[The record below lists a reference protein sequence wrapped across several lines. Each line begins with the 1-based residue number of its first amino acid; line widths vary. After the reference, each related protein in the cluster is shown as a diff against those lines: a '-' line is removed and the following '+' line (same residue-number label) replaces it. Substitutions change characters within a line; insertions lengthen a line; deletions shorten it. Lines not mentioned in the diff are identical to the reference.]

1 MLTYDLAVISPDE
14 DSERTVSPAPVLISE
29 HEVALATAVALRTRP
44 QPRRRWID
52 TARGLFAAI
61 QRSLAA
67 PAHDRPVRR
76 VQPKHY
82 AFLENAC
89 MAREME
95 RL

>member
-1 MLTYDLAVISPDE
+1 MLTYDLAVISPRE
-14 DSERTVSPAPVLISE
+14 APERTVSPAPILISE
-29 HEVALATAVALRTRP
+29 HEVALATAIALGTQP
-44 QPRRRWID
+44 QGRRRWID
-52 TARGLFAAI
+52 VTHGLLAAI
-61 QRSLAA
+61 QRSFAA

-76 VQPKHY
+76 VQPKRY